1 MRTAQE
7 IVKQYITDIPPARER
22 ANKNRAIANMVFKE
36 LLPQLVKNTLTFDR
50 AWRKVLKDNPE
61 LRGSDYDEEK
71 DGLEED
77 MMIDLGYNI
86 EKTHI

>member
-7 IVKQYITDIPPARER
+7 IVKQYVTQLPEARER
-22 ANKNRAIANMVFKE
+22 KNKNRAIANLVFKE

-61 LRGSDYDEEK
+61 LRGTDYDQK
-71 DGLEED
+71 DDLEEEVLEE
-77 MMIDLGYNI
+77 LGYR
-86 EKTHI
+86 